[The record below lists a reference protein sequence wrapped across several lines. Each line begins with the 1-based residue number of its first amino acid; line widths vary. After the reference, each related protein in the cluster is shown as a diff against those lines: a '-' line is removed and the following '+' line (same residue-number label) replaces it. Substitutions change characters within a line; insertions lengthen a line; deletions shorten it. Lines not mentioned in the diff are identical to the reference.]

1 MKIVKTNT
9 KIYNKTVKGC
19 LPDYIVMEKS
29 PARKRYLLK
38 LRETTYEYKQPY
50 KQVVPSF
57 EDLLKVI
64 NSPLRLYRFTF

>member
-1 MKIVKTNT
+1 MKVVKTST

-19 LPDYIVMEKS
+19 LPDYIAMEKS
-29 PARKRYLLK
+29 ATRKRYLLK

-57 EDLLKVI
+57 DDLLKC
-64 NSPLRLYRFTF
+64 NKQPFTLV

>member
-1 MKIVKTNT
+1 MKIVKTST

-29 PARKRYLLK
+29 STRKRYLLK
-38 LRETTYEYKQPY
+38 LRDITYEYKQPY

-57 EDLLKVI
+57 DDLLKG
-64 NSPLRLYRFTF
+64 NKQPFTLV

>member
-1 MKIVKTNT
+1 MKVVKTNT

-19 LPDYIVMEKS
+19 LPDYIAMEKS
-29 PARKRYLLK
+29 STRKRYLLK

-57 EDLLKVI
+57 DDLLKG
-64 NSPLRLYRFTF
+64 NKQPFTLV